1 MGHEAAL
8 GQKQELRK
16 KVLARRGQGISCGHS
31 HSQLLIDYVWEQRI
45 KSVACYISFGNEPST
60 NLFLKH
66 CQLDDRIELFVPRVA
81 GEQLE
86 WVEFSAEQIKHPLG
100 MNEPTGEAK
109 ELSEIDLLVLPALA
123 IDRKGH
129 RLGRGRGYFDRATHQ
144 LSAKTTI
151 ALVHDNELLES
162 VPTEPHDANVDGVC
176 TCGELILF

>member
-1 MGHEAAL
+1 MRQEAAI

-16 KVLARRGQGISCGHS
+16 KVLVGRSGGHRCGHS
-31 HSQLLIDYVWEQRI
+31 HSQLLIDYVWERRI

-66 CQLDDRIELFVPRVA
+66 CQLDDRIDLYVPRVA
-81 GEQLE
+81 GEHLE

-109 ELSEIDLLVLPALA
+109 TLSEVELLVMPALG

-129 RLGRGRGYFDRATHQ
+129 RLGRGRGYFDRASKQ
-144 LSAKTTI
+144 ISAKTTI
-151 ALVHDNELLES
+151 ALVHDDELFEL